1 MTSLSSPTI
10 RRELTIEDKLRILTE
25 GAKYDVSCSSSGSA
39 RQGKKNSLG
48 DCSYGGICHSFTPDG
63 RCVSLLK
70 ILMSNHCLYNCKY
83 CINRREEDVER
94 ATLTPRELCEITVGF
109 YRRNYIE
116 GLFLSSAVFASPDET
131 MARLT
136 ETVMMLR
143 TEYRFRGYIHL
154 KAIPG
159 CSPEWLDLAAQYADR
174 MSENIEL
181 PSSEG
186 LKMLAPQKT
195 KDSILSPMKHLAT
208 LSARALEQRG
218 RSRILPAGQTTQ
230 MIIGATPDADGK
242 ILHLS
247 EGLYR
252 NFAMKRVYY
261 SAYVPVGNPSLLPVK
276 PPDLLR
282 ENRLYQADWL
292 LRFYGFR
299 AEELLSPNENLD
311 PTVDPKS
318 HWALRH
324 PECFPLEINT
334 APYEMILRVPGI
346 GVKSAWK
353 IVQARKIA
361 TLRYEDLQKMK
372 VVLRRAAHFI
382 TCNGKYYGCGEN
394 PSVVKSHL
402 LSPAFA
408 QKDSY
413 QISLTDA
420 ALLLSETKQSALSG
434 QL

>member
-1 MTSLSSPTI
+1 MLPSLSPAVQKEQT
-10 RRELTIEDKLRILTE
+10 LEDKIRILTE

-39 RQGKKNSLG
+39 RRGKRGGVG
-48 DCSYGGICHSFTPDG
+48 DCAPAGICHSFTPDG

-70 ILMSNHCLYNCKY
+70 ILMSNECIYNCKY
-83 CINRREEDVER
+83 CVNRREEDMER
-94 ATLTPRELCEITVGF
+94 ATLTPRELCEITIGF

-116 GLFLSSAVFASPDET
+116 GLFLSSAVFSTPDET

-143 TEYRFRGYIHL
+143 TEYRFHGYIHL

-159 CSPEWLDLAAQYADR
+159 CSHEWLDLAAAYADR

-181 PSSEG
+181 PSSAG

-195 KDSILSPMKHLAT
+195 KESILSPMKHLAAI
-208 LSARALEQRG
+208 SAKALVLKG
-218 RSRILPAGQTTQ
+218 KSKILPAGQTTQ
-230 MIIGATPDADGK
+230 MIIGATPDADGTV
-242 ILHLS
+242 LRLS

-261 SAYVPVGNPSLLPVK
+261 SAYVPVGNPSLLPMK
-276 PPDLLR
+276 PPDLIR

-299 AEELLSPNENLD
+299 AEELLSPHENFD
-311 PTVDPKS
+311 PAVDPKS
-318 HWALRH
+318 DWALRH
-324 PECFPLEINT
+324 PECFPVEINT
-334 APYEMILRVPGI
+334 APYEMLLRVPGI
-346 GVKSAWK
+346 GIKSAWR
-353 IVQARKIA
+353 IARAREVA
-361 TLRYEDLQKMK
+361 TLHYEDLQKMR

-394 PSVVKSHL
+394 RAVLKSYL
-402 LSPAFA
+402 LAPAFA
-408 QKDSY
+408 AKDPD
-413 QISLTDA
+413 QITLTDA
-420 ALLLSETKQSALSG
+420 ALLLTEVRQSALTG

>member
-1 MTSLSSPTI
+1 M
-10 RRELTIEDKLRILTE
+10 EDKIRILTE

-39 RQGKKNSLG
+39 RRGKRGELG
-48 DCSYGGICHSFTPDG
+48 DCAPAGVCHSFTPDG

-70 ILMSNHCLYNCKY
+70 ILMSNECIYNCKY
-83 CINRREEDVER
+83 CVNRREEDVER
-94 ATLTPRELCEITVGF
+94 ATLTPRELCEITIGF

-116 GLFLSSAVFASPDET
+116 GLFLSSAVFSTPDET

-143 TEYRFRGYIHL
+143 TEYHFHGYIHL

-159 CSPEWLDLAAQYADR
+159 CDHEWLDLASLYADR

-181 PSSEG
+181 PSSAG

-195 KDSILSPMKHLAT
+195 KESILTPMKHLAAI
-208 LSARALEQRG
+208 SAKALALKG

-230 MIIGATPDADGK
+230 MIIGATPDADGTV
-242 ILHLS
+242 LRLS

-261 SAYVPVGNPSLLPVK
+261 SAYVPVGNPSLLPMK
-276 PPDLLR
+276 PPDLIR

-292 LRFYGFR
+292 LRFYGFQ
-299 AEELLSPNENLD
+299 AEELLAPHENFD
-311 PTVDPKS
+311 PSVDPKS
-318 HWALRH
+318 DWALRH
-324 PECFPLEINT
+324 PECFPVEINT
-334 APYEMILRVPGI
+334 APYEMLLRVPGI
-346 GVKSAWK
+346 GVKSAWR
-353 IVQARKIA
+353 IARARETA
-361 TLRYEDLQKMK
+361 TLRYEDLKKMK

-382 TCNGKYYGCGEN
+382 TCDGKYYGCGEN
-394 PSVVKSHL
+394 RAVLKSYL
-402 LSPAFA
+402 LAPAFA
-408 QKDSY
+408 NKEPD
-413 QISLTDA
+413 QITLADA
-420 ALLLSETKQSALSG
+420 ALLLNEVKQSALTG